1 MAGLPLDRRGRSWFY
16 NRLSSVK
23 WSAMQAFI
31 IRRILAVIPTLIFT
45 SVIVFASIRMIPG
58 DVIDLMLAQNDIST
72 GNERAL
78 IEASLGLDKP
88 IYVQY
93 FVWAGN
99 LLQGDL
105 GRSLWQNTPVTEQ
118 LAATLPITFELGFL
132 ALIVALSVAIPI
144 GIYSAMRQDTAG
156 DYVARSF
163 SLLMLAVPS
172 FWLGTLVMVF
182 PSVWWRWSPPL
193 QYTPFLEDPFGNLAH
208 MMVPAILL
216 GLSLSAVTMRMT
228 RTMMLEVLRQDY
240 IRTARAKGLAER
252 VVVLRH
258 ALRNCLIPV
267 VTLIGLQAPLL
278 IGGAVILEQI
288 FVVPGMG
295 LLLLEAVFQ
304 RDYPVVT
311 GVFLVVGVVILAI
324 NLLVDLTY
332 GFLDPK
338 VRH

>member
-1 MAGLPLDRRGRSWFY
+1 
-16 NRLSSVK
+16 
-23 WSAMQAFI
+23 MQAFI
-31 IRRILAVIPTLIFT
+31 IRRMLALLPTILFT
-45 SVIVFASIRMIPG
+45 SIIVFASIRMIPG
-58 DVIDLMLAQNDIST
+58 DVIDLMLAQNDISSDSD
-72 GNERAL
+72 RAA

-88 IYVQY
+88 IYTQY
-93 FVWAGN
+93 FVWLGDI
-99 LLQGDL
+99 LQGDL
-105 GRSLWQNTPVTEQ
+105 GSSLWQNTPVTEL
-118 LAATLPITFELGFL
+118 LALTIPITFELGFL
-132 ALIVALSVAIPI
+132 ALVVALSVAIPI

-156 DYVARSF
+156 DYIARSF
-163 SLLMLAVPS
+163 SLLMLAIPS

-193 QYTPFLEDPFGNLAH
+193 QYRPFSEDPLANLGH
-208 MMVPAILL
+208 MLVPAILL
-216 GLSLSAVTMRMT
+216 GLSMSAVTMRMT

-240 IRTARAKGLAER
+240 IRTARAKGLSENI
-252 VVVLRH
+252 VVFRH

-295 LLLLEAVFQ
+295 LMLLEAVFQ
-304 RDYPVVT
+304 RDYPIVT
-311 GVFLVVGVVILAI
+311 GVFLVVGLVILLI

-338 VRH
+338 VRQ

>member
-1 MAGLPLDRRGRSWFY
+1 
-16 NRLSSVK
+16 
-23 WSAMQAFI
+23 MQAFI
-31 IRRILAVIPTLIFT
+31 IRRLLAVIPTLVFT
-45 SVIVFASIRMIPG
+45 SIIVFASIRLIPG

-72 GNERAL
+72 GTDRAV
-78 IEASLGLDKP
+78 IEAALGLDKP
-88 IYVQY
+88 IYQQY
-93 FVWAGN
+93 FIWVGDV
-99 LLQGDL
+99 LQGDL

-118 LAATLPITFELGFL
+118 LANTLPITFELGFL

-156 DYVARSF
+156 DYIARSF
-163 SLLMLAVPS
+163 SLLMLAIPS

-182 PSVWWRWSPPL
+182 PSVWWRWAPPL
-193 QYTPFLEDPFGNLAH
+193 QYTPFAEDPIANLSH
-208 MMVPAILL
+208 MLVPAVLL

-240 IRTARAKGLAER
+240 IRTARAKGLGENL
-252 VVVLRH
+252 VILRH

-311 GVFLVVGVVILAI
+311 GVFLVVGIAILVI
-324 NLLVDLTY
+324 NLAVDLTY